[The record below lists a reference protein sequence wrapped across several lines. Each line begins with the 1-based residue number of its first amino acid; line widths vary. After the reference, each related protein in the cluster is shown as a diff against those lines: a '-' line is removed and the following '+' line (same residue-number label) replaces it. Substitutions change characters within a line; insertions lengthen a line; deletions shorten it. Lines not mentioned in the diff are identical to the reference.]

1 MKIELLIYDG
11 NGPLAFGCSEIE
23 TSQFLASLQIGNDI
37 TEMVFPQ
44 FSSSVTASP
53 ALQPITALH
62 IVVK

>member
-1 MKIELLIYDG
+1 MVLSMKIELLIYDG

-53 ALQPITALH
+53 A
-62 IVVK
+62 